1 MTSQRMRTLKS
12 NVPHPL
18 KTGPQKIMENLWGLS
33 SSVPFKVSAWHQCVC
48 MQKQSP
54 VLNEL
59 LLSNFDTFWIYSGF
73 MQHSWAIFGD
83 SQETVDLTED
93 VGKGYNVDKGLSVHC
108 MPIRHTLLYR
118 ICWCIS
124 SVRPFEPANTTHGI
138 HHIQI

>member
-1 MTSQRMRTLKS
+1 MAHRKLW
-12 NVPHPL
+12 
-18 KTGPQKIMENLWGLS
+18 KIYGDF
-33 SSVPFKVSAWHQCVC
+33 PAQCPTRCLLDASGVC

-59 LLSNFDTFWIYSGF
+59 LLKNFDTFWIYSGF

-83 SQETVDLTED
+83 SQENVDLTED
-93 VGKGYNVDKGLSVHC
+93 VGKGHNVDKGLSVHC